1 MESVK
6 TGKTNKVGKN
16 TEMAHTK
23 TNKETHFKQV
33 SAITNRIRSIGGI
46 FTKIAK
52 KVRELVKK
60 HPKKSSAALVVLT
73 PVACK
78 RAKELDDKVQ
88 DKSKQAEKENKINWW
103 KYSGLT
109 IATSLLLAACSAG
122 DIDKQIELEQEKQKT
137 EQEKKEA
144 ENARDRANKSEIE
157 LEQERQKT
165 NKSGIELANSQI
177 KAEQERQKTEQ
188 EKQKAN
194 KSEIELEQQ
203 KQKTINT
210 QRDLIKEQKDFIK
223 ETEQNCQE
231 KHGQLFIKRARIKT
245 GITTGIAIE
254 IEAECKTPKPTKT
267 NQTPIQPKHLP
278 NSKHPHSQR
287 GSKAQELIAYLLF
300 EQKDFIIETEQKCQ
314 EKHNQFFIKKAGIK
328 GGAIEVEAECKT
340 PKPTKTNQTP
350 IQPKHLPNSKQPHS
364 QRGSKAQELIAYL
377 QKELESLPY
386 SQKAIAKQVDF
397 YKPSSIAYLELDPR
411 DFKVTE
417 EWQNENLKIRSKAQA
432 KMLEMRKPQANLSP
446 SQSFLFVQRIFADIN
461 KEIEAAANT
470 EKKAEKVGYGYSKRV

>member
-6 TGKTNKVGKN
+6 TGRTNKVGKN

-23 TNKETHFKQV
+23 ANRETHFKQV
-33 SAITNRIRSIGGI
+33 SAITNTLRSIGGI

-52 KVRELVKK
+52 KVRELFKK
-60 HPKKSSAALVVLT
+60 HPKKSNAALVVLT
-73 PVACK
+73 HVACK

-88 DKSKQAEKENKINWW
+88 DKSKQAEKENQINWW

-109 IATSLLLAACSAG
+109 IATSLLLAACNAG
-122 DIDKQIELEQEKQKT
+122 DIDKQIELEQEKQKANKSGIELEQERQKT
-137 EQEKKEA
+137 EQERQKT
-144 ENARDRANKSEIE
+144 NKSEIE

-231 KHGQLFIKRARIKT
+231 KHGQLFIKKARIKT

-254 IEAECKTPKPTKT
+254 IEAECKTPKP
-267 NQTPIQPKHLP
+267 
-278 NSKHPHSQR
+278 
-287 GSKAQELIAYLLF
+287 A
-300 EQKDFIIETEQKCQ
+300 
-314 EKHNQFFIKKAGIK
+314 
-328 GGAIEVEAECKT
+328 
-340 PKPTKTNQTP
+340 KTNQTP

-386 SQKAIAKQVDF
+386 SQKAIAKQVNF

-417 EWQNENLKIRSKAQA
+417 EWQKENLKIRSKAQA
-432 KMLEMRKPQANLSP
+432 KMLEMRNPQAHLP
-446 SQSFLFVQRIFADIN
+446 TSQSLLFVQKIFADVS
-461 KEIEAAANT
+461 KEIKVVANT
-470 EKKAEKVGYGYSKRV
+470 EKKVEKASYGYSKRM

>member
-33 SAITNRIRSIGGI
+33 GAITNRLKSIGGI

-52 KVRELVKK
+52 KVRELVRK
-60 HPKKSSAALVVLT
+60 HPKKSNVALVVLT
-73 PVACK
+73 HVACK

-88 DKSKQAEKENKINWW
+88 DKSKQAEKEDKINWW

-137 EQEKKEA
+137 EQEQQKTEQEKQKT
-144 ENARDRANKSEIE
+144 NKSEIE

-188 EKQKAN
+188 EKQKTN

-254 IEAECKTPKPTKT
+254 IEAECKTPKPAKT
-267 NQTPIQPKHLP
+267 NQTPK
-278 NSKHPHSQR
+278 
-287 GSKAQELIAYLLF
+287 E
-300 EQKDFIIETEQKCQ
+300 
-314 EKHNQFFIKKAGIK
+314 
-328 GGAIEVEAECKT
+328 
-340 PKPTKTNQTP
+340 
-350 IQPKHLPNSKQPHS
+350 PKHLPNSKQPHS
-364 QRGSKAQELIAYL
+364 QRGSKAQEFIAYL

-432 KMLEMRKPQANLSP
+432 KMLEMRNVKPYPQAHLST
-446 SQSFLFVQRIFADIN
+446 SQSLLFVQKIFADIS
-461 KEIEAAANT
+461 KGIEAAANT
-470 EKKAEKVGYGYSKRV
+470 EKKAEKAGYGYSKRV

>member
-6 TGKTNKVGKN
+6 IGKTNKVSKN
-16 TEMAHTK
+16 TEMANTK
-23 TNKETHFKQV
+23 TSKETHFKQV
-33 SAITNRIRSIGGI
+33 STITNTLRSIGGI
-46 FTKIAK
+46 FTKIVK
-52 KVRELVKK
+52 KVRELFKK
-60 HPKKSSAALVVLT
+60 HPKKSNVALVVLT
-73 PVACK
+73 HVACK

-88 DKSKQAEKENKINWW
+88 DKSKQAEKENQINWW

-144 ENARDRANKSEIE
+144 ENARDRANKSGIE

-267 NQTPIQPKHLP
+267 NQTP
-278 NSKHPHSQR
+278 
-287 GSKAQELIAYLLF
+287 
-300 EQKDFIIETEQKCQ
+300 T
-314 EKHNQFFIKKAGIK
+314 
-328 GGAIEVEAECKT
+328 
-340 PKPTKTNQTP
+340 
-350 IQPKHLPNSKQPHS
+350 QPKHLPNSKQPRS

-386 SQKAIAKQVDF
+386 SQKAIAKQVNF
-397 YKPSSIAYLELDPR
+397 YRPSSIAYLELDPR

-417 EWQNENLKIRSKAQA
+417 EWQKENLKIRSKAQA
-432 KMLEMRKPQANLSP
+432 KMLEMRDLKPDPQAHLST
-446 SQSFLFVQRIFADIN
+446 SQSLLFVQKIFADIN
-461 KEIEAAANT
+461 KEIKVVANT
-470 EKKAEKVGYGYSKRV
+470 EKKAEKAGYGYSKRM

>member
-6 TGKTNKVGKN
+6 TGKTNKVSKN
-16 TEMAHTK
+16 TEVANTK
-23 TNKETHFKQV
+23 TNKGTHFKQV
-33 SAITNRIRSIGGI
+33 SAITNTLRSIGGF
-46 FTKIAK
+46 FTKIMK
-52 KVRELVKK
+52 RVRELVKK
-60 HPKKSSAALVVLT
+60 HPKKSKAALVVLT
-73 PVACK
+73 HVACK
-78 RAKELDDKVQ
+78 KAKELDDKVQ
-88 DKSKQAEKENKINWW
+88 DKSKQAEKENQINWW

-109 IATSLLLAACSAG
+109 IATSLLLAACSVG
-122 DIDKQIELEQEKQKT
+122 DIDKQIK
-137 EQEKKEA
+137 
-144 ENARDRANKSEIE
+144 

-188 EKQKAN
+188 EKQKTNKSGIELEQQRQKTEQERQKTN
-194 KSEIELEQQ
+194 KSEIELANSQIKAEQE

-231 KHGQLFIKRARIKT
+231 KHGQLFIKRTRIKT

-254 IEAECKTPKPTKT
+254 IEAECKTPKP
-267 NQTPIQPKHLP
+267 
-278 NSKHPHSQR
+278 
-287 GSKAQELIAYLLF
+287 A
-300 EQKDFIIETEQKCQ
+300 
-314 EKHNQFFIKKAGIK
+314 
-328 GGAIEVEAECKT
+328 
-340 PKPTKTNQTP
+340 KTNQTP
-350 IQPKHLPNSKQPHS
+350 IQPKHLPNSKQPRS

-386 SQKAIAKQVDF
+386 SQKAIAKQVNF

-432 KMLEMRKPQANLSP
+432 KMLEMRHLKPDPQAHLST
-446 SQSFLFVQRIFADIN
+446 SQSFSILQNIVADIS
-461 KEIEAAANT
+461 KGIEASVNT
-470 EKKAEKVGYGYSKRV
+470 EKKAEKAGYGYSKRM

>member
-16 TEMAHTK
+16 AETANTK
-23 TNKETHFKQV
+23 ANKETHFKQV
-33 SAITNRIRSIGGI
+33 SAIINTLKSIGGI
-46 FTKIAK
+46 FTKIAR

-60 HPKKSSAALVVLT
+60 HPKKSKAALVVLT
-73 PVACK
+73 HATCK

-88 DKSKQAEKENKINWW
+88 DKSKQAEKENQINWW

-109 IATSLLLAACSAG
+109 IAASLLLAACNVG
-122 DIDKQIELEQEKQKT
+122 DIDKQIEL

-144 ENARDRANKSEIE
+144 ENARDRANKSGIE
-157 LEQERQKT
+157 LEQERQKTNKSGIELEQQRQKTEQEKQKT

-231 KHGQLFIKRARIKT
+231 KHGQLFIKKARIKT

-254 IEAECKTPKPTKT
+254 IEAECKTPKP
-267 NQTPIQPKHLP
+267 
-278 NSKHPHSQR
+278 
-287 GSKAQELIAYLLF
+287 A
-300 EQKDFIIETEQKCQ
+300 
-314 EKHNQFFIKKAGIK
+314 
-328 GGAIEVEAECKT
+328 
-340 PKPTKTNQTP
+340 KTNQTP
-350 IQPKHLPNSKQPHS
+350 IQPKHLPNSKQPRS
-364 QRGSKAQELIAYL
+364 QRGSKAQEFIAYL

-432 KMLEMRKPQANLSP
+432 KMLEMRSLKPYPQAHLST
-446 SQSFLFVQRIFADIN
+446 SQSLLFVQKIFADIN
-461 KEIEAAANT
+461 KEIKIVANT
-470 EKKAEKVGYGYSKRV
+470 EKKAEKAGYGYSKRV

>member
-33 SAITNRIRSIGGI
+33 GAITNRIKSIGGI

-52 KVRELVKK
+52 KVRGLVKK

-73 PVACK
+73 HIACK
-78 RAKELDDKVQ
+78 KAKELDDKVQ

-109 IATSLLLAACSAG
+109 IATSLLLVACSAG
-122 DIDKQIELEQEKQKT
+122 DVDKQIELEQEKQKT

-144 ENARDRANKSEIE
+144 ENARDRANKSGIE

-188 EKQKAN
+188 EKQKTN

-223 ETEQNCQE
+223 EAEQNCQE

-254 IEAECKTPKPTKT
+254 I
-267 NQTPIQPKHLP
+267 
-278 NSKHPHSQR
+278 
-287 GSKAQELIAYLLF
+287 
-300 EQKDFIIETEQKCQ
+300 
-314 EKHNQFFIKKAGIK
+314 
-328 GGAIEVEAECKT
+328 EAECKT

-397 YKPSSIAYLELDPR
+397 YRPSSIAYLELDPR

-417 EWQNENLKIRSKAQA
+417 EWHNENLKIRSKAQA

-446 SQSFLFVQRIFADIN
+446 FQSFSIIQEIAADIN
-461 KEIEAAANT
+461 KGIEAVANT
-470 EKKAEKVGYGYSKRV
+470 EKKAEKAGYGYSKRM

>member
-1 MESVK
+1 MKSVK
-6 TGKTNKVGKN
+6 TAKTNKVGKN
-16 TEMAHTK
+16 TEMANTK
-23 TNKETHFKQV
+23 ANKETHFKQV
-33 SAITNRIRSIGGI
+33 SAITNTLRSIGGI

-60 HPKKSSAALVVLT
+60 HPKKSNAALVVLT
-73 PVACK
+73 HVACK

-88 DKSKQAEKENKINWW
+88 DKSKQAEKENQINWW

-109 IATSLLLAACSAG
+109 IAASLLLAACSTG

-137 EQEKKEA
+137 EQEQQKTEQERQK
-144 ENARDRANKSEIE
+144 ANKSGIE
-157 LEQERQKT
+157 LEQEKQKTEQERQKT
-165 NKSGIELANSQI
+165 NKSEIELANSQI
-177 KAEQERQKTEQ
+177 KVEQ

-231 KHGQLFIKRARIKT
+231 KHGQLFIKKTRIKT

-267 NQTPIQPKHLP
+267 NQTPIQPKH
-278 NSKHPHSQR
+278 
-287 GSKAQELIAYLLF
+287 F
-300 EQKDFIIETEQKCQ
+300 
-314 EKHNQFFIKKAGIK
+314 
-328 GGAIEVEAECKT
+328 
-340 PKPTKTNQTP
+340 
-350 IQPKHLPNSKQPHS
+350 PNSKQPHS
-364 QRGSKAQELIAYL
+364 QRGSKAQEFIAYL

-386 SQKAIAKQVDF
+386 SQKAIAKQVNF

-417 EWQNENLKIRSKAQA
+417 EWQKENLKIRSKAQA
-432 KMLEMRKPQANLSP
+432 KMLEMRNPQAHLP
-446 SQSFLFVQRIFADIN
+446 TSQSLLFVQKIFADIN
-461 KEIEAAANT
+461 KEIKVVANT
-470 EKKAEKVGYGYSKRV
+470 EKKAEKAGYGYSKRV

>member
-16 TEMAHTK
+16 TEMANTK
-23 TNKETHFKQV
+23 ANKETHFKQA
-33 SAITNRIRSIGGI
+33 SAIINTLRSIGGF
-46 FTKIAK
+46 FTKIMK
-52 KVRELVKK
+52 RVRGLVKK
-60 HPKKSSAALVVLT
+60 HPKKSKAALVVLT
-73 PVACK
+73 HVACK
-78 RAKELDDKVQ
+78 KAKELDDKVQ
-88 DKSKQAEKENKINWW
+88 DKSKQAEKENQINWW

-109 IATSLLLAACSAG
+109 IATSLLLAACNAG
-122 DIDKQIELEQEKQKT
+122 DIDKQIELEQEKQK
-137 EQEKKEA
+137 
-144 ENARDRANKSEIE
+144 ANKSGIE

-165 NKSGIELANSQI
+165 NKSGIEL
-177 KAEQERQKTEQ
+177 EQERQKTEQERQKTNKSEIELANSQIKVEQ

-231 KHGQLFIKRARIKT
+231 KHGQLFIKKARIKT

-254 IEAECKTPKPTKT
+254 IEAECKTPKP
-267 NQTPIQPKHLP
+267 
-278 NSKHPHSQR
+278 
-287 GSKAQELIAYLLF
+287 A
-300 EQKDFIIETEQKCQ
+300 
-314 EKHNQFFIKKAGIK
+314 
-328 GGAIEVEAECKT
+328 
-340 PKPTKTNQTP
+340 KTNQTP
-350 IQPKHLPNSKQPHS
+350 IQPKHLPNSKQPRS

-386 SQKAIAKQVDF
+386 SQKAIAKQVNF

-432 KMLEMRKPQANLSP
+432 KMLEMRHLKTDPQAHLST
-446 SQSFLFVQRIFADIN
+446 SQSLLFVQKIFADIN
-461 KEIEAAANT
+461 KEIKVVANT
-470 EKKAEKVGYGYSKRV
+470 EKKAEKAGYGYSKRM

>member
-1 MESVK
+1 MKSVK

-16 TEMAHTK
+16 TEIANTK
-23 TNKETHFKQV
+23 TNKGTHFKQV
-33 SAITNRIRSIGGI
+33 SAIINTLRSIGGI

-60 HPKKSSAALVVLT
+60 HPKKSKVALVVLT
-73 PVACK
+73 HVACK

-88 DKSKQAEKENKINWW
+88 DKSKQAEKENQINWW

-109 IATSLLLAACSAG
+109 IATSLLLAACNAG
-122 DIDKQIELEQEKQKT
+122 DIDKQIELEQEKQK
-137 EQEKKEA
+137 
-144 ENARDRANKSEIE
+144 ANKSGIE

-165 NKSGIELANSQI
+165 NKSGIELEQQRQKTEQERQKTNKSEIELANSQI
-177 KAEQERQKTEQ
+177 KAEQEKQKT
-188 EKQKAN
+188 N

-254 IEAECKTPKPTKT
+254 IEAECKTPKP
-267 NQTPIQPKHLP
+267 
-278 NSKHPHSQR
+278 
-287 GSKAQELIAYLLF
+287 A
-300 EQKDFIIETEQKCQ
+300 
-314 EKHNQFFIKKAGIK
+314 
-328 GGAIEVEAECKT
+328 
-340 PKPTKTNQTP
+340 KTNQTP

-364 QRGSKAQELIAYL
+364 QRGSKTQELIAYL

-386 SQKAIAKQVDF
+386 SQKAIAKQVNF

-411 DFKVTE
+411 DFNVTE

-432 KMLEMRKPQANLSP
+432 KMLEMRHLKPDPQAHLST
-446 SQSFLFVQRIFADIN
+446 SQSLLFVQKIFADIN
-461 KEIEAAANT
+461 KEIKIVANT
-470 EKKAEKVGYGYSKRV
+470 EKKAEKAGYGYSKRV

>member
-1 MESVK
+1 MKLVK

-16 TEMAHTK
+16 TEMANTK

-33 SAITNRIRSIGGI
+33 SAIINTLKSIGGI

-60 HPKKSSAALVVLT
+60 HPKKSNVALVVLT
-73 PVACK
+73 HIACK
-78 RAKELDDKVQ
+78 KAKELDDKVQ
-88 DKSKQAEKENKINWW
+88 DKSKQAEKENQINWW

-122 DIDKQIELEQEKQKT
+122 DIDKQIELEQEQ
-137 EQEKKEA
+137 
-144 ENARDRANKSEIE
+144 
-157 LEQERQKT
+157 
-165 NKSGIELANSQI
+165 
-177 KAEQERQKTEQ
+177 QKTEQ
-188 EKQKAN
+188 EKQKTEQEKQKTSN
-194 KSEIELEQQ
+194 IETSNQIKVEQEQQ
-203 KQKTINT
+203 KTEQEKQKTEQEQQKTEQEKQKTIKT
-210 QRDLIKEQKDFIK
+210 QKDFIK
-223 ETEQNCQE
+223 YLEQNCKE
-231 KHGQLFIKRARIKT
+231 NHGQFFIKKAS
-245 GITTGIAIE
+245 IAIE

-278 NSKHPHSQR
+278 NSK
-287 GSKAQELIAYLLF
+287 
-300 EQKDFIIETEQKCQ
+300 
-314 EKHNQFFIKKAGIK
+314 
-328 GGAIEVEAECKT
+328 
-340 PKPTKTNQTP
+340 
-350 IQPKHLPNSKQPHS
+350 QPRS

-432 KMLEMRKPQANLSP
+432 KILEMRNVKPYPQAHLST
-446 SQSFLFVQRIFADIN
+446 SQSLLFVQKIFADVN
-461 KEIEAAANT
+461 KEIKVAANT
-470 EKKAEKVGYGYSKRV
+470 EKKAEKVGYGYSKRM